1 MGRLTEVRA
10 RSKLG
15 IGCVRHGWRGPL
27 GEGTSPTLPFMTDDV
42 LLRRVRPSAEVVSS
56 RLGDAGVLVH
66 LQTNRIFELNSTGL
80 RIWELLGEGRRL
92 DDIERIL
99 QHEFDGDHER
109 LRSDMLNLIGA
120 LAREGLVSDDD
131 GQ

>member
-1 MGRLTEVRA
+1 
-10 RSKLG
+10 
-15 IGCVRHGWRGPL
+15 
-27 GEGTSPTLPFMTDDV
+27 MTDDV

>member
-1 MGRLTEVRA
+1 
-10 RSKLG
+10 
-15 IGCVRHGWRGPL
+15 
-27 GEGTSPTLPFMTDDV
+27 MTDD
-42 LLRRVRPSAEVVSS
+42 LPSRRVRPSAQAVSS

-66 LQTNRIFELNSTGL
+66 LQTNRIFELNSTGM

-92 DDIERIL
+92 DDVERVL

-109 LRSDMLNLIGA
+109 LRSDMLNLIEA
-120 LAREGLVSDDD
+120 LSREGLVDDHD